1 MSTLD
6 TSIAILGD
14 LIAFPTVSAD
24 SNLEMI
30 AHLAQLLSDAGAR
43 IELSHD
49 DGGTKAN
56 LFATLGPDDTG
67 GVVLS
72 GHTDVVP
79 VGEQPWTSD
88 PFLMD
93 RRDGRLY
100 GRGTCDMKG
109 FIAAAVALLPQL
121 SPDRL
126 RRPLHFAFTYDEE
139 VGCLGARQLVAH
151 LKDRGVRP
159 AAAII
164 GEPTGMRVVEGHKG
178 CHEYT
183 TVFSGREGHGSDPDA
198 GVNAVE
204 MAVRY
209 VGRLLELRDS
219 LVANPPPDSRFRP
232 PWTTVNIGRL
242 TGGTAHNVIA
252 GEASLDW
259 EMRPV
264 RAADADLVRDSLARY
279 CENEL
284 LPAMRRIAPEARIET
299 RIIGA
304 VAGLEPADDNLA
316 RRLVAQLTGQDA
328 AEVVPFST
336 EAGLF
341 QSLGTSCVVCGPG
354 EIAQAHKPDEF
365 VTLDQMARCCTMLEK
380 LAADLT

>member
-1 MSTLD
+1 MLD
-6 TSIAILGD
+6 DSIAILD
-14 LIAFPTVSAD
+14 ELIAFPTVSAD
-24 SNLEMI
+24 SNLGMV
-30 AHLAQLLSDAGAR
+30 AHLAQRLSDAGAR

-56 LFATLGPDDTG
+56 LFASLGPEADG

-79 VGEQPWTSD
+79 VGGQPWTGD
-88 PFLMD
+88 PFAMAA
-93 RRDGRLY
+93 RDGRLY

-121 SPDRL
+121 DGDRL

-139 VGCLGARQLVAH
+139 VGCLGARQLVEH
-151 LKDRGVRP
+151 LRARGLRP

-183 TVFSGREGHGSDPDA
+183 TLFTGREGHGSVPER

-209 VGRLLELRDS
+209 VHRLLALRDELIAS
-219 LVANPPPDSRFRP
+219 APEGSRFAP
-232 PWTTVNIGRL
+232 PWTTVNVGRMA
-242 TGGTAHNVIA
+242 GGTAHNVIA
-252 GEASLDW
+252 GEAAVDW

-264 RAADADLVRDSLARY
+264 RAEDARHVRDALEAY
-279 CENEL
+279 CAQVL
-284 LPAMRRIAPEARIET
+284 LPAMRAVAPEARIET
-299 RIIGA
+299 RVIGE

-316 RRLVAQLTGQDA
+316 RRLVSELTGQDG
-328 AEVVPFST
+328 AELVPFST

-341 QSLGTSCVVCGPG
+341 QSLGTHCVVCGPG

-365 VTLDQMARCCTMLEK
+365 VEIAQLARCCRMLEG
-380 LAADLT
+380 LAVNLT

>member
-1 MSTLD
+1 MLD
-6 TSIAILGD
+6 DTIDILGE

-24 SNLEMI
+24 SNLGMI
-30 AHLAQLLSDAGAR
+30 AWLGERLSDAGAR
-43 IELSHD
+43 IELTHD
-49 DGGTKAN
+49 ASATKAN
-56 LFATLGPDDTG
+56 LFATLGPEGDG

-79 VGEQPWTSD
+79 VGGQPWNSD
-88 PFLMD
+88 PFVMEA
-93 RRDGRLY
+93 RHGRLY

-109 FIAAAVALLPQL
+109 FIAAAIALLSRVQ
-121 SPDRL
+121 PDTL

-139 VGCLGARQLVAH
+139 VGCLGGQQLVSH
-151 LKDRGVRP
+151 LRDRGLRP

-183 TVFSGREGHGSDPDA
+183 TCFIGREGHGSDPDA
-198 GVNAVE
+198 GANAVE

-209 VGRLLELRDS
+209 ASRLLELRETMKGR
-219 LVANPPPDSRFRP
+219 APEGSRFAP
-232 PWTTVNIGRL
+232 PWTTVNLGRL

-252 GEASLDW
+252 GEAALEW

-264 RAADADLVRDSLARY
+264 QAADASFVHETLERY
-279 CENEL
+279 CETEL
-284 LPAMRRIAPEARIET
+284 LPAMRRVAPEARIE
-299 RIIGA
+299 RKVIGE
-304 VAGLEPADDNLA
+304 VAGLEPMEENLA

-328 AEVVPFST
+328 AELVPFST

-341 QSLGTSCVVCGPG
+341 QTLGTHCVVCGPG

-365 VTLDQMARCCTMLEK
+365 VEVDQLARCCAMLEA